1 MWTWVLHQPVTHYKS
16 RFSYAHFSYPNHDRA
31 SSWIWSVLLRM
42 NNKGCVTTRAEPITR
57 LWATWPGCASST
69 LLSPLIPPPLSTV
82 FIGQWFWV
90 WVFPLHP
97 FISWFYCCLSSNCT
111 GLTTCSTQF
120 VRNILYLCQ
129 RILEATNQDGEVGAS
144 TDGVKF
150 NVRFH
155 QVRALHNDSFTGGEI
170 KVYTCAIAFA
180 LLAVT
185 AFQL

>member
-1 MWTWVLHQPVTHYKS
+1 MRNLECLAEKQQQRVGYYES
-16 RFSYAHFSYPNHDRA
+16 RANYTTLAYLA
-31 SSWIWSVLLRM
+31 WLR
-42 NNKGCVTTRAEPITR
+42 
-57 LWATWPGCASST
+57 
-69 LLSPLIPPPLSTV
+69 
-82 FIGQWFWV
+82 F
-90 WVFPLHP
+90 
-97 FISWFYCCLSSNCT
+97 FYFAVSSNSSSALHC
-111 GLTTCSTQF
+111 LHWPM
-120 VRNILYLCQ
+120 
-129 RILEATNQDGEVGAS
+129 ATNQDGEVGAS